1 MALFAFLLS
10 MVLGML
16 VDAVEERRGEEQLD
30 AESELPQRHGGGYP
44 KKPYAQNQ
52 AILQEPSHVTFVGN
66 ATRTSS
72 AGLALF
78 ERAYSKCHMRF
89 TVFTLFGALVVLLLV
104 PSYPFVCDRGQV
116 AKPHS
121 LHAGLTCATASGN
134 QFLCEK
140 QCVRA
145 TSA

>member
-16 VDAVEERRGEEQLD
+16 VGAVEEKRGEEQLD
-30 AESELPQRHGGGYP
+30 AESELQQQRAGGYP

-52 AILQEPSHVTFVGN
+52 AVLQEPSHLAFVGN

-78 ERAYSKCHMRF
+78 ERAYSECYVCF
-89 TVFTLFGALVVLLLV
+89 TVFVSFCALL
-104 PSYPFVCDRGQV
+104 SCY
-116 AKPHS
+116 
-121 LHAGLTCATASGN
+121 
-134 QFLCEK
+134 
-140 QCVRA
+140 
-145 TSA
+145 